1 MKKVIEFVRIEDACK
16 RIQGIANKTPV
27 MTSSTLDGLTGAS
40 VHLKCENLQR
50 AGSFK
55 FRGAYNAVSL
65 LAPEER
71 RKGVIAHSSG
81 NHAQAL
87 ALVGRLLDI
96 PAVVVMPKNSSSV
109 KIKAVRGYG
118 AEIVMCEP
126 TLKSREETT
135 ARLIADKGY
144 TLIHP
149 YDNDNVIAGAGTAC
163 YELISQVA
171 DLDYILCPV
180 GGGGLIS
187 GTSIAAK
194 GSFPNIKVVGVEPER
209 ANDAYLSFTMG
220 QMVQNTSTDTIA
232 DGLRTNLCQRTF
244 DIIRQN
250 VDDIVLVSEED
261 IVSAMRFLW
270 ERMKLVVEPSGVV
283 SLAGILSE
291 KLDGKNARVGVI
303 VSGGNVDLE
312 AFFKGYERQLDD
324 YP

>member
-1 MKKVIEFVRIEDACK
+1 MTFVIEFARIEDACR

-55 FRGAYNAVSL
+55 FRGAYNAISL

-96 PAVVVMPKNSSSV
+96 PVVAVMPKNSSSV
-109 KIKAVRGYG
+109 KIEAVRGYD

-163 YELISQVA
+163 YELNSQVA
-171 DLDYILCPV
+171 NLDYILCPV

-209 ANDAYLSFTMG
+209 ANDAYLSFTTG

-291 KLDGKNARVGVI
+291 KLDVENSRVGVI